1 MNSFEFMQ
9 IVRRDEDC
17 FACDCQEL
25 ASYSPQL
32 YYNLAEYPREVIPI
46 LDDIL
51 NTMALEIR
59 REELGGRG
67 GADGSQ
73 VDGSAATHPGGAGPV
88 INIRPYNLKEP
99 RAIRDLDPND
109 IEALV
114 QVDGLVTRVSNVMPD
129 MRCFTCILQPLMCT
143 LLPVS
148 SFVSIVAD
156 GHMD

>member
-1 MNSFEFMQ
+1 MQ
-9 IVRRDEDC
+9 IVKRDEDC
-17 FACDCQEL
+17 FACDCREL
-25 ASYSPQL
+25 ASYCPQL

-51 NTMALEIR
+51 NMMAQEMR
-59 REELGGRG
+59 REELGGPGAQG
-67 GADGSQ
+67 GGEGSQ
-73 VDGSAATHPGGAGPV
+73 VDGSAATHPGAGGPI

-129 MRCFTCILQPLMCT
+129 MR
-143 LLPVS
+143 
-148 SFVSIVAD
+148 
-156 GHMD
+156 